1 MAIYKFLTNCQLV
14 HWLWNDQSQGNFF
27 FFFFFCESVLIIF
40 LHTGMKSAAYRP
52 ADYRRNTLRG
62 SSVSSLEEVSRTLKR
77 TKDPYSASRPWLK

>member
-14 HWLWNDQSQGNFF
+14 HWLWSDQSQGNFF
-27 FFFFFCESVLIIF
+27 FFVNLFLIIF

-77 TKDPYSASRPWLK
+77 TKDPYTASRPWLK